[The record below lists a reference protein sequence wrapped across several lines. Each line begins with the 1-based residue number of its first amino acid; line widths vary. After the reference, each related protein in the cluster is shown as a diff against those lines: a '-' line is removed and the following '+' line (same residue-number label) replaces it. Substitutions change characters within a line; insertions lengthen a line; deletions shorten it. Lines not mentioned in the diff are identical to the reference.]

1 MMLGPVWLQ
10 RLEGFALLVL
20 ALFLFAWSDA
30 GWWWFALLFLAPDL
44 SMVGYLKDAKVGA
57 AVYNFGHWLVWPAIL
72 LALGVPNGRQT
83 LIAAGSIWLYH
94 IGMDRA
100 LGYGFKLEDGFTHTH
115 LGLIG
120 RPQGATRSP

>member
-20 ALFLFAWSDA
+20 ALVLFVWSDSS
-30 GWWWFALLFLAPDL
+30 WWWFALLLLAPDL
-44 SMVGYLKDAKVGA
+44 SMVGYLKDAKIGA
-57 AVYNFGHWLVWPAIL
+57 AVYNLGHWLVWPAIL

-94 IGMDRA
+94 IAMDRA
-100 LGYGFKLEDGFTHTH
+100 LGYGFKLEDGFTDTH